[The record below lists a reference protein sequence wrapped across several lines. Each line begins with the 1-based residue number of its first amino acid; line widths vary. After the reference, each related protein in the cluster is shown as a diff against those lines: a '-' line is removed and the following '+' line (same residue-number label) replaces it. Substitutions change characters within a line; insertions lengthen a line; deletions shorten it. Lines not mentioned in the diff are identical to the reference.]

1 MHHTRAAADADGLAG
16 QAYWLSASLALG
28 ALLKVRSIG
37 RRDCGGLFRAG
48 DDMIQFGGLH
58 ALLGASVVEQL
69 PLSATV
75 LLGEEAKRAARANAA
90 AAARAVAASSSSS
103 SATTVAA
110 DGTPLPPPS
119 SSSSATRSY
128 EELMASPWQGLLGGL
143 SNVLETLRGE
153 GAPPPACR
161 AVVAAALRALDA
173 SLLNAL
179 MLRRDCCSVSAVRA
193 LQAGLADVRAWVE
206 YVGPEWAGEAS
217 DADAALQHAAQ
228 AARYLLHGKD
238 DCVRKAAKGFDIG
251 ADLRRACPSLT
262 LAQVYR
268 LTEHHHD
275 DWIAGG
281 GRGDTIALL
290 RTLKGQ
296 VDAVAGSSGRA
307 SAAGGGGAS
316 PAKSEKTTSSVSDD
330 EDEDDDED
338 SLLLDPS
345 AAFVLPRKLLTDAA
359 RHYVQAPRPY
369 HSAAPG
375 VSLLDRIEAC
385 CRGSV
390 ALPGS
395 LRARPEFAFLLAAR
409 PGSGGDGR

>member
-1 MHHTRAAADADGLAG
+1 MPFAAWLLGECLLTWASAAGWRAAEVDAAAARLRDAVLAAADADGLAG

-69 PLSATV
+69 PLSAAV

-90 AAARAVAASSSSS
+90 AAAKAVATNSSNVS
-103 SATTVAA
+103 A
-110 DGTPLPPPS
+110 DGTIVPPPPPS
-119 SSSSATRSY
+119 SSSTRSY
-128 EELMASPWQGLLGGL
+128 EELMASPWQGLLWGGL

-217 DADAALQHAAQ
+217 TTPTRPCSTRRRPLGTCCT
-228 AARYLLHGKD
+228 ARTTAFA
-238 DCVRKAAKGFDIG
+238 RPP
-251 ADLRRACPSLT
+251 RASTSAPIC
-262 LAQVYR
+262 
-268 LTEHHHD
+268 
-275 DWIAGG
+275 G
-281 GRGDTIALL
+281 GRA
-290 RTLKGQ
+290 
-296 VDAVAGSSGRA
+296 
-307 SAAGGGGAS
+307 
-316 PAKSEKTTSSVSDD
+316 PA
-330 EDEDDDED
+330 
-338 SLLLDPS
+338 
-345 AAFVLPRKLLTDAA
+345 
-359 RHYVQAPRPY
+359 
-369 HSAAPG
+369 
-375 VSLLDRIEAC
+375 
-385 CRGSV
+385 
-390 ALPGS
+390 
-395 LRARPEFAFLLAAR
+395 
-409 PGSGGDGR
+409 